1 MRVRR
6 DREGHT
12 QNVVHTSVMIT
23 DNGNGKVK
31 CKSDTYDRGKE
42 TDKQSGSLISAGR
55 REGESTG
62 PVLSALAG
70 GRPGFLT
77 HTHHVIAEQI
87 APQYWFE
94 LPKVGCVYT

>member
-12 QNVVHTSVMIT
+12 QNVVHTSIMIT
-23 DNGNGKVK
+23 YNGNGKVK
-31 CKSDTYDRGKE
+31 CRSDTYDRGKE

-55 REGESTG
+55 RERESMG

-77 HTHHVIAEQI
+77 HTPCYSRANC
-87 APQYWFE
+87 APV
-94 LPKVGCVYT
+94 LV